1 MSILKEIFNIKD
13 IKSPIFLKEFSDE
26 SNQINQ
32 LENLKSKIED
42 KNTINLISKDV
53 NSLKEGLLGEQ
64 NVYYE
69 LKNSYIPMLC
79 LHNIRIESEGNV
91 AQLDFVLITH
101 YFIMILE
108 TKKLSGDITINEAGE
123 FTRTIKNKYGKAL
136 KKEGIYSPISQNER
150 HVRILKD
157 YLLKN
162 NLIRT
167 FPIISSV
174 IIANPKSIINRYK
187 APYDIK
193 NKIFKSDQLTTIIN
207 KELKKHIK
215 SGSLLES
222 RMYKIVNF
230 LLDNHIEYN
239 YDYYKRYSISSSD
252 FITTKKKVNTTI
264 KDNVNTNRIAAKDII
279 VKEDSAKVS
288 DSNIEL
294 REFLRKYRYKKA
306 QEEKVKAYFIF
317 NDKVLDELV
326 IKKPNT
332 LKSLLEVRGLGDVKV
347 SKYGLDLL
355 DIIKCYN

>member
-42 KNTINLISKDV
+42 KNTINLISKDI

-79 LHNIRIESEGNV
+79 LHNIRIESEGNI

-162 NLIRT
+162 NLIKT

-222 RMYKIVNF
+222 RMYKIANF
-230 LLDNHIEYN
+230 LLDNHIEPNYN
-239 YDYYKRYSISSSD
+239 HYKKYSISPSN
-252 FITTKKKVNTTI
+252 FLTTTENKVNTNI
-264 KDNVNTNRIAAKDII
+264 KDKINAKEIL
-279 VKEDSAKVS
+279 KTKDSTKAT

-306 QEEKVKAYFIF
+306 QEENLKAYFIF

-326 IKKPNT
+326 IKKPKT
-332 LKSLLEVRGLGDVKV
+332 LKSLLEIRGLGDMKV